1 MEKQG
6 EVDAWVMA
14 LPNGV
19 CKPFV
24 DAVEKGSKERQGE
37 GSVVVDLSA
46 DYRFED
52 GWTYG
57 LPELYGRADVRTSKR
72 ISNPGCYATSTQ
84 LLVAPLLPYLA
95 PPAWPTVFG
104 VSGYSGAGTVTQPG
118 EAGAP
123 PVSLP
128 KVTPESLGGGIRP
141 YSLTDH
147 IHERE
152 AGWHLSKLLPAPT
165 DLPAASASKPRV
177 QLGFIPTVAPFFSGI
192 LSTLSFPLST
202 STLRASDIASLYAS
216 YYAGERLV
224 RTQKGV
230 PALGDVQGQHG
241 WVVGGIQVHSGLERV
256 VVVGGLDNLLKGAA
270 TQCLQNL
277 NLALGYDE
285 YAGIPVGG
293 GA

>member
-1 MEKQG
+1 M
-6 EVDAWVMA
+6 
-14 LPNGV
+14 
-19 CKPFV
+19 
-24 DAVEKGSKERQGE
+24 
-37 GSVVVDLSA
+37 
-46 DYRFED
+46 
-52 GWTYG
+52 
-57 LPELYGRADVRTSKR
+57 YGRADIRASKR

-84 LLVAPLLPYLA
+84 LLIAPLLPYLA

-118 EAGAP
+118 EVGTRP
-123 PVSLP
+123 LTLP

-152 AGWHLSKLLPAPT
+152 AGWHLSKLLPATTSTKP
-165 DLPAASASKPRV
+165 PKPRV
-177 QLGFIPTVAPFFSGI
+177 QLAFIPTVAPFFSGI

-202 STLRASDIASLYAS
+202 STLSANDIASLYAS

-230 PALGDVQGQHG
+230 PALGDVQGRHG
-241 WVVGGIQVHSGLERV
+241 WVVGGVQVHSGLERV

-270 TQCLQNL
+270 TQCLQ
-277 NLALGYDE
+277 
-285 YAGIPVGG
+285 VGSLCFCL
-293 GA
+293 

>member
-1 MEKQG
+1 MTKFFLILSWLSSSG
-6 EVDAWVMA
+6 TSRV
-14 LPNGV
+14 
-19 CKPFV
+19 
-24 DAVEKGSKERQGE
+24 RQ
-37 GSVVVDLSA
+37 L
-46 DYRFED
+46 
-52 GWTYG
+52 
-57 LPELYGRADVRTSKR
+57 ELYGRANVRASKR

-84 LLVAPLLPYLA
+84 LLIAPLLPYLA

-104 VSGYSGAGTVTQPG
+104 VSGYSGAGTVIQAG
-118 EAGAP
+118 EAGAR

-165 DLPAASASKPRV
+165 DLPTAPTSKPRV
-177 QLGFIPTVAPFFSGI
+177 QLAFIPTVAPFFSGI

-202 STLRASDIASLYAS
+202 STLSASDIASLYAS
-216 YYAGERLV
+216 YYTGERLV

-270 TQCLQNL
+270 TQCLQVRSRASFS
-277 NLALGYDE
+277 LA
-285 YAGIPVGG
+285 PSFFGG
-293 GA
+293 GDCADDAIGTEFELGAWV